1 MSQARYP
8 LQDITR
14 QFQMERPGET
24 TFCLRR
30 KSPEE
35 LYQEDLEHRIHV
47 FRSRKDL
54 IKVQLGKRPVVT
66 KTCPTTFDEVFQLES
81 LDDPDLI
88 SKELDEYFTNY
99 YSPVR

>member
-1 MSQARYP
+1 
-8 LQDITR
+8 
-14 QFQMERPGET
+14 MERPGST

-35 LYQEDLEHRIHV
+35 LLYQEDLEKRIHV

-54 IKVQLGKRPVVT
+54 IKVQLGKRPVVD
-66 KTCPTTFDEVFQLES
+66 KTPDPAFDEVFHLES

-99 YSPVR
+99 YSRVP